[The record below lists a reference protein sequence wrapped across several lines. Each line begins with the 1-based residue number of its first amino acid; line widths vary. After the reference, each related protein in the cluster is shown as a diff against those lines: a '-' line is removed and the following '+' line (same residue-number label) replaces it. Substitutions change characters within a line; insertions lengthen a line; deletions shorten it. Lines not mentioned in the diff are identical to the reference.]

1 MKSNIHEKS
10 VSPAMLTYVA
20 ACIACFTSCKMC
32 STHSRETT
40 NQWQSDISSQFYLDA
55 MRFYFPSNLNEIA
68 RGRSFLQAME
78 GDRVTDIGEFLN
90 RDVCLFVHTIRN
102 NPGFVVYP
110 ISDLLDGNH
119 WGVLGE
125 HTNIQIN
132 VMSTNDSDL
141 RRKRPANPRSATVA
155 RQRIPPGSRAG
166 ASTPEGAGR
175 RARSSSSRAG
185 GG

>member
-141 RRKRPANPRSATVA
+141 RPMTA
-155 RQRIPPGSRAG
+155 RGWG
-166 ASTPEGAGR
+166 AALLGTIVSYSEKNLQVSLLVDPEHCHITNQ
-175 RARSSSSRAG
+175 
-185 GG
+185 